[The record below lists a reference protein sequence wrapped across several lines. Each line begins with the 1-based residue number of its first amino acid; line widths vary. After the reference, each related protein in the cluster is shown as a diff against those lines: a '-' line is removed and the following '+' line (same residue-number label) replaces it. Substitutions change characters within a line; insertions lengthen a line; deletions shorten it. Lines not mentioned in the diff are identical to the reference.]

1 MLSDLERV
9 QIELLDG
16 GVDREPLGEH
26 ELGVDPIHG
35 CQGEECC
42 HRGSQ
47 HGRMGRRFPDGG
59 LLIYRK

>member
-9 QIELLDG
+9 KIELLDG

-35 CQGEECC
+35 CQGKECC

-47 HGRMGRRFPDGG
+47 SHRHQQSPRR
-59 LLIYRK
+59 